1 MSKFAVLALIG
12 TVSVAAIETPEYTVV
27 EKRDGYEIREYAPHI
42 VAQVTMTGE
51 FDATMNGGFRKL
63 ADFIFGNNIAKG
75 ENGTSG
81 SEKIEMTAPVLEQ
94 KVEQEPNATEASSN
108 SDKADATRTVA
119 FVMPRK
125 YTAETLPEPKNKE
138 VSIVQVP
145 GKRYAAIQFS
155 GWMNADKAMKRKEE
169 LVELLKRDK
178 VETLGQPLLAQYNPP
193 WTPGPMRK
201 NEILIEVIAP

>member
-1 MSKFAVLALIG
+1 MSLFAALALVG

-42 VAQVTMTGE
+42 VAQVTMTGNFE
-51 FDATMNGGFRKL
+51 ESMNGGFRKL
-63 ADFIFGNNIAKG
+63 ADYIFGNNVAKG
-75 ENGTSG
+75 ESGESG

-94 KVEQEPNATEASSN
+94 EVEQKPSATKASSKD
-108 SDKADATRTVA
+108 DKADGTRMVS

-125 YTAETLPEPKNKE
+125 YTAESLPEPKNKE

-145 GKRYAAIQFS
+145 GKRYAAVQSS
-155 GWMNADKAMKRKEE
+155 GWMNADKAVKRKEE

-178 VETLGQPLLAQYNPP
+178 VETLGQPLLAQYDPP

-201 NEILIEVIAP
+201 NEILIEIKAP

>member
-1 MSKFAVLALIG
+1 MSLFSALAVI
-12 TVSVAAIETPEYTVV
+12 SVAAIETPEYTVV

-63 ADFIFGNNIAKG
+63 ADYIFGNNVAKG
-75 ENGTSG
+75 ESG
-81 SEKIEMTAPVLEQ
+81 ESGAEKIVMTAPVLEQ
-94 KVEQEPNATEASSN
+94 EVEQTPNATEPSSN
-108 SDKADATRTVA
+108 SNKGDATRTVS

-125 YTAETLPEPKNKE
+125 YTSETLPEPKNKE

-155 GWMNADKAMKRKEE
+155 GWMNADKAAKRKQE

-193 WTPGPMRK
+193 WIPGPMRK
-201 NEILIEVIAP
+201 NEILIEIKAP